1 MTSAGKEKNPIP
13 LYQPRVWE
21 VAILVVH
28 IEAVLGVAF
37 GSRTCPKPVKGGWA
51 RNPIGFLNL

>member
-21 VAILVVH
+21 VAILVVP
-28 IEAVLGVAF
+28 IEAVL
-37 GSRTCPKPVKGGWA
+37 GWA